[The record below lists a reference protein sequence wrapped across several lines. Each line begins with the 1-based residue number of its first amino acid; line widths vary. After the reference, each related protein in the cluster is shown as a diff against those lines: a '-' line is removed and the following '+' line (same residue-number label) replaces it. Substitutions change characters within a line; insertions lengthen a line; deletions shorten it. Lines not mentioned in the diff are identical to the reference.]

1 MMQEAIDKH
10 SFLKEN
16 DYIRYD
22 LLELQEMLVK
32 GGYMDPDEAN
42 KALDREPF
50 ESKMERASQV
60 FYDYVLNYAPELIS
74 P

>member
-1 MMQEAIDKH
+1 MQEAVDKH
-10 SFLKEN
+10 SFLQEN

-32 GGYMDPDEAN
+32 GGYLEPEEAN
-42 KALDREPF
+42 QTLAREPF
-50 ESKMERASQV
+50 EFKMERAAQV
-60 FYDYVLNYAPELIS
+60 FYDYVLNYAPEILS